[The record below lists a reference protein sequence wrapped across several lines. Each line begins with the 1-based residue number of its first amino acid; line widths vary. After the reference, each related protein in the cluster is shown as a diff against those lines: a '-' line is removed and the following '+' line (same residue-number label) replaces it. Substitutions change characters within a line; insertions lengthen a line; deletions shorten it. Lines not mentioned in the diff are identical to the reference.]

1 MKHLLSVLVAGA
13 ISFGAGATTLYK
25 SVDEKGNVT
34 YSDSPP
40 ADANRTSEIDV
51 GDENLNVMPSEN
63 IQQQMR
69 EQEATDREQ
78 ENRRRAQQQD
88 WQQRY
93 DQAKEEL
100 EQAERN
106 LQRAQEIREGDTVGS
121 ATGGARPNAAWIER
135 LERAEAEFEEKQR
148 AFDRV
153 RRQR

>member
-1 MKHLLSVLVAGA
+1 MKHLLSVLVAGSVSLG
-13 ISFGAGATTLYK
+13 IGATTLYK

-40 ADANRTSEIDV
+40 ADASRTSEIDV
-51 GDENLNVMPSEN
+51 GD
-63 IQQQMR
+63 
-69 EQEATDREQ
+69 AADREQ
-78 ENRRRAQQQD
+78 ENRSRAQRQD

-93 DQAKEEL
+93 DQAKAEL

-106 LQRAQEIREGDTVGS
+106 LQRAEEIQEGDTVGS

-135 LERAEAEFEEKQR
+135 LEQAEADLEEKQR